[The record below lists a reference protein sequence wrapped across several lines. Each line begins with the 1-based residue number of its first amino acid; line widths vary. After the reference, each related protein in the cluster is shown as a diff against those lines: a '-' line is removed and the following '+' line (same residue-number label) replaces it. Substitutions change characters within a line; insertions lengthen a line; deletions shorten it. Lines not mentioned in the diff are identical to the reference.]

1 MEGVPQETGLQGGL
15 LAILRAV
22 TEGTLVLFLKNL
34 LDAWEVWTQL
44 RDRARYHGMYEILD
58 YRSTLDLLD
67 ATGEKAIISRRQ
79 VIRFLQD
86 NIVAIH
92 DHAWGDG
99 KLFAKYKCRP
109 GVPVDFYQDGSKHNV
124 LISLRETKNRGDVM
138 EFSAERTIA
147 GGFLKQ
153 NEWLETEVDHL
164 TTHLRLAIIFPKA
177 RPCLR
182 ATLTRKTVGKTEV
195 LDERHFKTLGS
206 GRQELS
212 LAISRPKLHECYLV
226 KWDW

>member
-1 MEGVPQETGLQGGL
+1 MFG
-15 LAILRAV
+15 
-22 TEGTLVLFLKNL
+22 N
-34 LDAWEVWTQL
+34 WWTIC
-44 RDRARYHGMYEILD
+44 EIASATTACM
-58 YRSTLDLLD
+58 RSSTTTQHLTFRH
-67 ATGEKAIISRRQ
+67 ATGEKATISRRQ

-99 KLFAKYKCRP
+99 KLFAKYHCQP
-109 GVPVDFYQDGSKHNV
+109 GVPVDFYQDGSKAQRAY
-124 LISLRETKNRGDVM
+124 IPSGDEKPRGCDGV
-138 EFSAERTIA
+138 FCRAHDCRGISAE
-147 GGFLKQ
+147 

-164 TTHLRLAIIFPKA
+164 TTRLRLSIIFPKA

-212 LAISRPKLHECYLV
+212 LAISRPKLHECYLI